1 MKRYYCAYGGAGYD
15 RTIERIVRN
24 APLLGADEVY
34 VFDDLWMETTEFRQ
48 TNRWAWDHPGHNGV
62 KYGGGW
68 YCWKPFVIREMMKH
82 LAPGDILLY
91 TDADTYPIADFS
103 CLYSYCDR
111 EGFYDMR
118 SMEKLIPHE
127 KGFFLF
133 EATGCKDR
141 QWVKR
146 DVWQA
151 VWPSCNPVGALDSQ
165 HATARFMLFQK
176 GVPAVHRFLADWER
190 LCCVPGLTT
199 RDPSAELEYEGFE
212 ENRGDQ
218 SIFSLL
224 THKYNLPLHREA
236 DGFGEASML
245 DRDLYGQ
252 LFRQEYCQG
261 DRTDLSG
268 SKFRRIP

>member
-1 MKRYYCAYGGAGYD
+1 MKRYYVTYGGIAYD
-15 RTIERIVRN
+15 RTIQEIVNR
-24 APLLGADEVY
+24 APFLGADEVWVY
-34 VFDDLWMETTEFRQ
+34 DDAWLETTEFRQ
-48 TNRWAWDHPGHNGV
+48 QNAWAWDHPGHKGQ

-68 YCWKPFVIREMMKH
+68 YVWKAFVIREAMKH
-82 LAPGDILLY
+82 LADGDILLY

-103 CLYSYCDR
+103 CLYDYC
-111 EGFYDMR
+111 ESHPILSKHGP
-118 SMEKLIPHE
+118 SMAD
-127 KGFFLF
+127 GFFLF
-133 EATGCKDR
+133 EASGCKDR

-151 VWPSCNPVGALDSQ
+151 VWPSCNPIGALHSQ

-176 GVPAVHRFLADWER
+176 GVPAVARFLADWER

-199 RDPSAELEYEGFE
+199 RDPSAELEYDGFE

-236 DGFGEASML
+236 DEFGRSSPL
-245 DRDLYGQ
+245 DWDLYPE

-261 DRTDLSG
+261 DRRDLSG
-268 SKFRRIP
+268 SKFRRIPE